1 MPGLHLSLGIF
12 NRLFSLLEAD
22 CQQLDLQLAARETGI
37 GGASFQEYAQLLSQF
52 TRLQQ
57 EHSEERDKRNFH
69 SQLLSYLLVSVPSP
83 QQSTT
88 VQNVQA
94 EVEQCQRRLSAMVN

>member
-37 GGASFQEYAQLLSQF
+37 SGASLQEYAQLLSQF

-57 EHSEERDKRNFH
+57 EHSEERDKII
-69 SQLLSYLLVSVPSP
+69 LLTGFCAITTTEYNSSECSGGSRAISA
-83 QQSTT
+83 STLC
-88 VQNVQA
+88 NGK
-94 EVEQCQRRLSAMVN
+94 LMSN